1 MPTDASTSLRTD
13 DLSRDREKK
22 FLKSVFINCPYNSS
36 YTPLL
41 QTMVFALLDFGFYPR
56 SALELDTGTSSRFE
70 KICAIIGD
78 CRFGI
83 HDISQVALN
92 EDTGLPQF
100 NMPFELGLFLGA
112 SRNRPMLALPTDC
125 LIIGGRQ
132 GDHLKAISDL
142 AGHDISFHDY
152 DHSKLIAAIRRFLSS
167 RVDDIL
173 PGAGYVMDRRAAFD
187 QQLPDMLAEKQL
199 TFEEMTYLDFGR
211 FAESWLKSFRNF
223 KTKQAALPNAGVS
236 VN

>member
-1 MPTDASTSLRTD
+1 MTTDTIPFRGPD
-13 DLSRDREKK
+13 EPSRDREKK
-22 FLKSVFINCPYNSS
+22 FRKSVFINCPYNSS

-41 QTMVFALLDFGFYPR
+41 QTIVFALLDFGFYPR
-56 SALELDTGTSSRFE
+56 SALELDTGISSRFE
-70 KICAIIGD
+70 KICAMIGD

-92 EDTGLPQF
+92 DNTGLPQF
-100 NMPFELGLFLGA
+100 NMPFELGLYLGA
-112 SRNRPMLALPTDC
+112 SRGRPMLALPSDC

-132 GDHLKAISDL
+132 GDHFKAISDL
-142 AGHDISFHDY
+142 AGHDISFHDF
-152 DHSKLIAAIRRFLSS
+152 DHTKLIAAIRRFLSS

-173 PGAGYVMDRRAAFD
+173 PGASYVMDRRAAFD

-211 FAESWLKSFRNF
+211 FAEAWLKNFRSF
-223 KTKQAALPNAGVS
+223 KTKQSALVHS
-236 VN
+236 T